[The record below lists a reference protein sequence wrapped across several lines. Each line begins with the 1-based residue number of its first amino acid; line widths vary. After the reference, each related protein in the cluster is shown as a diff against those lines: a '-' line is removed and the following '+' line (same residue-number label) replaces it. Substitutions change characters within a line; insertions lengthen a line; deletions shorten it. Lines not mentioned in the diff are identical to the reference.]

1 MCPMSTQWE
10 RLNSELSKKH
20 KSWSSLADY
29 LGLQKQNV
37 GNWKSRGIPAK
48 YLRKCAEFVSRTH
61 DWLDIG
67 DESDQP
73 TAPDTKPNPPLAGE
87 SIASGA
93 TNINVNRKAPI
104 PAHDVA
110 AALVSLMAGVEP
122 GHREAMAS
130 LLSSLARNPADSL
143 LTEMLVKILD
153 PATFTQRDQR
163 TG

>member
-1 MCPMSTQWE
+1 MSTQWE

-67 DESDQP
+67 DESDQSTTTP
-73 TAPDTKPNPPLAGE
+73 AEIKPNQPLDVE

-93 TNINVNRKAPI
+93 ININANRKAPMA
-104 PAHDVA
+104 AHDVA

-122 GHREAMAS
+122 GRRDAVAS
-130 LLSSLARNPADSL
+130 LLSGLARNPADSL
-143 LTEMLVKILD
+143 LSEMLVQILD
-153 PATFTQRDQR
+153 PGTFTQSDQR